1 MIRKEAVM
9 AVLGSPVA
17 YYAAFAQAL
26 GGVEA
31 GVFASQFFYWHG
43 KGHDPDGWV
52 YKTQAEIE
60 EETGLTRRNQETAR
74 KRLRDCGV
82 LEEKYTGM
90 PAKLYY
96 RLNIDVLF
104 ELMNQRFISEVLGED
119 VSGGDG
125 DQGASTLENTADQGG
140 NSQDART
147 RHPRMR
153 ESAIQGC
160 ANPPSKDVQ
169 IRHPRMRESA
179 NHACA
184 NPPDMD
190 GGMRHTNTKTT
201 TETTSEST
209 TETTTTTDT
218 STDARASTGEA
229 AESVAVSVDVAVPD
243 WLLEEFEYLLGDE
256 RTANA
261 ADRTALAELA
271 ALPEHVIAQALDA
284 AQAWLADEKKG
295 PIHSLARWLL
305 GTARRKLE
313 AEEARGASATKAP
326 PVVSPYSLEALE
338 ALTGYDS
345 PGLRRALAKETDPEA
360 DPEAEPETNAGEGAA
375 AHDAGVEQADA
386 AGADVAAPADLWS
399 DFWRGVL
406 FDLEQSVPRQTYDLW
421 MRNMR
426 LLSCEGDVYVI
437 GLGDARSKE
446 WMENRFTHTLKLL
459 LSSRVGRAVSV
470 RFEMPPA

>member
-147 RHPRMR
+147 RHPGCANPPSKDARIRHPRMYR
-153 ESAIQGC
+153 SAIQGC
-160 ANPPSKDVQ
+160 ANPPT
-169 IRHPRMRESA
+169 M
-179 NHACA
+179 HARTRQTWMAECA
-184 NPPDMD
+184 TPIQRLLQRLHQRVRQRLPQPQT
-190 GGMRHTNTKTT
+190 RPQT
-201 TETTSEST
+201 
-209 TETTTTTDT
+209 
-218 STDARASTGEA
+218 RASTGEA

-284 AQAWLADEKKG
+284 AQAWLVDEKKG
-295 PIHSLARWLL
+295 PITAWRAGCWARHGASW
-305 GTARRKLE
+305 RRRR
-313 AEEARGASATKAP
+313 RGASATKAA
-326 PVVSPYSLEALE
+326 SCFALF
-338 ALTGYDS
+338 ARS
-345 PGLRRALAKETDPEA
+345 PGGPDGLRFAGTAPRPRQGEDPEA

>member
-125 DQGASTLENTADQGG
+125 DQGASTQENSADQSG
-140 NSQDART
+140 NSKDARI
-147 RHPRMR
+147 RHPRMYR
-153 ESAIQGC
+153 SAIQGC

-169 IRHPRMRESA
+169 IRHPRMYRSA
-179 NHACA
+179 IQGCA
-184 NPPDMD
+184 NPPTM
-190 GGMRHTNTKTT
+190 H
-201 TETTSEST
+201 
-209 TETTTTTDT
+209 
-218 STDARASTGEA
+218 ARTRQTWM
-229 AESVAVSVDVAVPD
+229 AECATPIQR
-243 WLLEEFEYLLGDE
+243 LLQRLHQ
-256 RTANA
+256 RV
-261 ADRTALAELA
+261 RQR
-271 ALPEHVIAQALDA
+271 LPQP
-284 AQAWLADEKKG
+284 QTR
-295 PIHSLARWLL
+295 PQTRARPR
-305 GTARRKLE
+305 ARRRKVWL
-313 AEEARGASATKAP
+313 
-326 PVVSPYSLEALE
+326 
-338 ALTGYDS
+338 
-345 PGLRRALAKETDPEA
+345 
-360 DPEAEPETNAGEGAA
+360 
-375 AHDAGVEQADA
+375 
-386 AGADVAAPADLWS
+386 
-399 DFWRGVL
+399 
-406 FDLEQSVPRQTYDLW
+406 
-421 MRNMR
+421 
-426 LLSCEGDVYVI
+426 
-437 GLGDARSKE
+437 
-446 WMENRFTHTLKLL
+446 
-459 LSSRVGRAVSV
+459 
-470 RFEMPPA
+470 

>member
-74 KRLRDCGV
+74 KRLRECGV
-82 LEEKYTGM
+82 LEERYTGM

-104 ELMNQRFISEVLGED
+104 ELMNRRFMSEVLGED
-119 VSGGDG
+119 VSGADG
-125 DQGASTLENTADQGG
+125 DQGGPTAENPADQSGS
-140 NSQDART
+140 SQDART

-153 ESAIQGC
+153 ESAILGC
-160 ANPPSKDVQ
+160 TDPPSKDVQ
-169 IRHPRMRESA
+169 IRHPRMREPA
-179 NHACA
+179 RHACA

-190 GGMRHTNTKTT
+190 GGMRHANTKNT
-201 TETTSEST
+201 TETTTEST
-209 TETTTTTDT
+209 TETTTTTAT
-218 STDARASTGEA
+218 STDARAGNGEA
-229 AESVAVSVDVAVPD
+229 AEVVAVNVAVPE
-243 WLLEEFEYLLGDE
+243 WLVEEFEYLLGDG

-261 ADRTALAELA
+261 ADRAALAELA
-271 ALPEHVIAQALDA
+271 VLPEHVIAQALDA
-284 AQAWLADEKKG
+284 AQAWLEDETKG

-305 GTARRKLE
+305 GTAKRKLE
-313 AEEARGASATKAP
+313 AEQERGASATTAP
-326 PVVSPYSLEALE
+326 PGVSPYSPYAVE
-338 ALTGYDS
+338 GYAPPPARAAS
-345 PGLRRALAKETDPEA
+345 QEPGDAGKAKKTA
-360 DPEAEPETNAGEGAA
+360 GNATPETSPHE
-375 AHDAGVEQADA
+375 
-386 AGADVAAPADLWS
+386 DLWS
-399 DFWRGVL
+399 DLWRGVL
-406 FDLEQSVPRQTYDLW
+406 FELEQSVPRQTYDLW
-421 MRNMR
+421 LRNMR
-426 LLSCEGDVYVI
+426 LLSCEGDAYVI
-437 GLGDARSKE
+437 GLSDARSKE
-446 WMENRFTHTLKLL
+446 WVENRFAHMLKRL
-459 LSSRVGRAVSV
+459 LSSRAGHAVSV

>member
-82 LEEKYTGM
+82 LEERYTGM

-104 ELMNQRFISEVLGED
+104 ELMNQRFMSEVLGED
-119 VSGGDG
+119 APGEDG
-125 DQGASTLENTADQGG
+125 EDGASAPENPVVQSG
-140 NSQDART
+140 NPQDARI

-160 ANPPSKDVQ
+160 TDPPSKDART
-169 IRHPRMRESA
+169 RHPRMREPA
-179 NHACA
+179 IHACA

-190 GGMRHTNTKTT
+190 GALRHTNTKTT
-201 TETTSEST
+201 TETTTEST

-218 STDARASTGEA
+218 SMDARAFKDEA
-229 AESVAVSVDVAVPD
+229 AESVAVDVAVPD

-256 RTANA
+256 RKANA

-271 ALPEHVIAQALDA
+271 ALPEHVVMQALDA
-284 AQAWLADEKKG
+284 AQAWLEDETKG

-305 GTARRKLE
+305 GTARRKLK
-313 AEEARGASATKAP
+313 AEGRRGATATKAP
-326 PVVSPYSLEALE
+326 PTVSPYSFEALH
-338 ALTGYDS
+338 ALTGYEPPS
-345 PGLRRALAKETDPEA
+345 AKPDAKP
-360 DPEAEPETNAGEGAA
+360 DAEPGEEEGAA
-375 AHDAGVEQADA
+375 AHDAGDEQAA
-386 AGADVAAPADLWS
+386 AGAATSAPADLWS
-399 DFWRGVL
+399 DLWQGVL
-406 FDLEQSVPRQTYDLW
+406 YDLEQSVPRQTYDLW

-437 GLGDARSKE
+437 GLSDARSKA
-446 WMENRFTHTLKLL
+446 WMENRFTHTLKQL
-459 LSSRVGRAVSV
+459 LSSRVGHAVSV